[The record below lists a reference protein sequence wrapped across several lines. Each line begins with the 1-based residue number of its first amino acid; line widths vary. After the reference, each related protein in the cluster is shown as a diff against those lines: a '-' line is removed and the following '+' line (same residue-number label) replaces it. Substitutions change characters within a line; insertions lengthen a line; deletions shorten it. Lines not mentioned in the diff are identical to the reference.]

1 MVYAVPREDTEI
13 VTPRAKIS
21 VIVPCYNAQNYL
33 DRCVNSIVSQTYGIE
48 NLEVLLIN
56 DASTDGTGDMLEGY
70 EKQHP
75 DQMLVIH
82 CEQNGKQGTAR
93 NIGLQYASGEYV
105 TFVDADDAIASN
117 MLMELAKGMGKWQ
130 VEVAECAQMEV
141 QEGHEIRQDAE
152 EDKAKLFLIETE
164 EERKAFFLSNAWAC
178 GPVRRLYRKS
188 FLEQNRLRFLE
199 KMFMEDMYFTYL
211 VLAKCRSWY
220 QISDPLYYY
229 YQNPD
234 SVMHSSAK
242 KEYYMDVHRV
252 FQFTADDLKERNIF
266 PVIREEMEFVYFR
279 KVFYDLS
286 SYILHTFN
294 DPLQHG
300 IGEMKEYIRKQFPN
314 MRMNCY
320 MDENQRKEY
329 DLLMHLGE

>member
-1 MVYAVPREDTEI
+1 MVYALPREETGITES
-13 VTPRAKIS
+13 AKVS
-21 VIVPCYNAQNYL
+21 VIVPCYNAERFL
-33 DRCVNSIVSQTYGIE
+33 ERCIDSILSQTIGLSHMEII
-48 NLEVLLIN
+48 LVN
-56 DASTDGTGDMLEGY
+56 DASTDGTKEMLEQY
-70 EKQHP
+70 EKQYP
-75 DQMLVIH
+75 DQILVIH

-105 TFVDADDAIASN
+105 TFVDADDAIAPN
-117 MLMELAKGMGKWQ
+117 MLMELIKGMEKWQ

-141 QEGHEIRQDAE
+141 QEGHEIRTDAAE
-152 EDKAKLFLIETE
+152 NTAKLFLIETE

-178 GPVRRLYRKS
+178 GPVRRLYRKT
-188 FLEQNRLRFLE
+188 FLEQNGLRFLE
-199 KMFMEDMYFTYL
+199 KMFMEDMHFTYL

-220 QISDPLYYY
+220 QITDPLYYY

-242 KEYYMDVHRV
+242 REYYMDVHHV
-252 FQFTADDLKERNIF
+252 FQITTETLKERHFF
-266 PVIREEMEFVYFR
+266 PVIRDEMEFVYFR

-286 SYILHTFN
+286 SYILHTFD

-300 IGEMKEYIRKQFPN
+300 IEEMRAYIRKEFPN
-314 MRMNCY
+314 MRANRY
-320 MDENQRKEY
+320 MDESNRKDY